1 MNKVLLVILDGWG
14 YSKTTEGNAIN
25 LARTPNLDRFF
36 SEYPW
41 ALLEAAGEAVGLPDG
56 QMGNSEVGHL
66 NLGAGRI
73 VYQELTRIGK
83 CIETGEFYNNPVFLE
98 AMERV
103 RQNDSALHLV
113 GLVSDGGVHSH
124 FDHLMALVE
133 TARRQVIERV
143 FIHAILD
150 GRDTIPFGAGPFLEK
165 LAEYSRE
172 HQNCRVATICGR
184 YYAMDRDKRWDRT
197 RRAYRAYTAGEGLKA
212 RDLRTALKEAYDRGE
227 GDEFVQPTVIVDQ
240 NGEPLT
246 TIRSEDSVIF
256 FNFRP
261 DRVRQITRALAEE
274 DFEAFERGPDPPR
287 PHLATMTEYD
297 RELPLP
303 VAFTLDDLEATLGEV
318 YARQNLPQV
327 RIAETEKYGHVTFF
341 FNGGREKPFS
351 GEERIMVPSPQ
362 VATYDLQPEMS
373 APEVADKI
381 IETIRADR
389 HPLIISNFANMD
401 MVGHTGDMEAAI
413 KAVEAVDAALG
424 RIAAE
429 VLPGGWYI
437 LIVGDHGNAE
447 EMKNPGGETLTA
459 HSANPVPFIVLNR
472 EAHTLHERGI
482 LADVAP
488 TILALAGL
496 SVPEEMTGKNMVL
509 EDQLTARRD
518 CNGRTDSE
526 D

>member
-1 MNKVLLVILDGWG
+1 MNKVLLIILDGWG
-14 YSKTTEGNAIN
+14 YSDSRAGNAIN
-25 LARTPNLDRFF
+25 MARTPYLDRFF
-36 SEYPW
+36 AQYPW
-41 ALLEAAGEAVGLPDG
+41 ALLDAAGEAVGLPEG

-83 CIETGEFYNNPVFLE
+83 CIESGEFYNNKVFLE
-98 AMERV
+98 AIEKV

-133 TARRQVIERV
+133 MARRQEIKKV

-165 LAEYSRE
+165 LVAYGRE

-184 YYAMDRDKRWDRT
+184 YYAMDRDKRWERT
-197 RRAYRAYTAGEGLKA
+197 ERAYRAYTAGEGLKA
-212 RDLRTALKEAYDRGE
+212 RDPLTALKEAYDRGE

-240 NGEPLT
+240 EHKPLT
-246 TIRSEDSVIF
+246 TICPEDSVIF

-274 DFEAFERGPDPPR
+274 EFEPFDRGQDPPR
-287 PHLATMTEYD
+287 PHLVTMTEYD
-297 RELPLP
+297 RQFPLP
-303 VAFTLDDLEATLGEV
+303 VAFTLDDLESTLGEV
-318 YARQNLPQV
+318 YARHNLAQM
-327 RIAETEKYGHVTFF
+327 RIAETEKYAHVTFF

-351 GEERIMVPSPQ
+351 GEERIMVPSPR

-373 APEVADKI
+373 AREVADKI
-381 IETIRADR
+381 IETVRADR
-389 HPLIISNFANMD
+389 HPLIVSNFANMD

-413 KAVEAVDAALG
+413 KAVEAVDEALG
-424 RIAAE
+424 RIFEEA
-429 VLPGGWYI
+429 VPGGWYI

-447 EMKNPGGETLTA
+447 EMKNPEGETLTA

-472 EAHTLHERGI
+472 AAHTLHDRGI

-488 TILALAGL
+488 TVLALAGL
-496 SVPEEMTGKNMVL
+496 AVPPEMTGKSMLL
-509 EDQLTARRD
+509 EDQLTVRRD
-518 CNGRTDSE
+518 CCGRTDSE
-526 D
+526 Y